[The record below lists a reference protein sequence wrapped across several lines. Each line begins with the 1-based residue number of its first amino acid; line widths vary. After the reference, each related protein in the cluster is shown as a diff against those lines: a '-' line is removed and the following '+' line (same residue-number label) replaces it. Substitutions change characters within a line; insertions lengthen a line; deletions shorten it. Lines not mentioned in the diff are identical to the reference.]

1 MSFEPIPHQN
11 ATSRSNYKLISTQSP
26 SDLYPSSDFRSSNTI
41 SNTHLSLTES
51 IRLHFGFLKQ
61 GILDARQWKTILDV
75 LGTNKQLRSN
85 LIQNVTLQAVLLT
98 SVISFELFPRII
110 HADISHLRFYFDIFW
125 LYPISLSSTILNG
138 FLSVRVSKTLFTTS
152 SHSRRLSK
160 FLTSPNVEA
169 YKGLTHSIISESYRG
184 LVLLNYFAFSH
195 LLARVPYVGTLLS
208 FAYCTIANSYYCFE
222 RSWTEAGQTFAE
234 RVKNIEERWTYHAG
248 FGFAI
253 TMLSFW
259 HQNLLVNL
267 SLFTLFF
274 PFLLILASSSSTH
287 PLPWSSSYP
296 LALNTDI
303 RDRTPQSQSKI
314 SPAFPVRLPIFVVS
328 VKIHEIIVRILRPS
342 SNHHLRNAKHSTAY
356 RLNEMEGGASPDL
369 SNDTFNG
376 TSWPGQ
382 SKPFDGAL
390 SHRHPNI
397 SAHSNYPT
405 SGSKL
410 NTFSPGLENLQPTN
424 NAESEETYGSRNS
437 TKPDLSHS
445 PKKSKAD

>member
-11 ATSRSNYKLISTQSP
+11 ATLRSNHKLISSQSP
-26 SDLYPSSDFRSSNTI
+26 SDLYPSFDFRSTNTI
-41 SNTHLSLTES
+41 SNTHLSLSES
-51 IRLHFGFLKQ
+51 IILHFGFIKQ
-61 GILDARQWKTILDV
+61 GISDARQWKTILDV

-138 FLSVRVSKTLFTTS
+138 FLSVRVSRTLLTTS

-222 RSWTEAGQTFAE
+222 RSWTEGGQSFAE

-259 HQNLLVNL
+259 HQNILVNL

-274 PFLLILASSSSTH
+274 PSLLILASASTTH
-287 PLPWSSSYP
+287 PLPWSPSYP
-296 LALNTDI
+296 LALNSNT

-314 SPAFPVRLPIFVVS
+314 SPAFPVRLPIFVLS
-328 VKIHEIIVRILRPS
+328 VKIHEIINRILRPS
-342 SNHHLRNAKHSTAY
+342 SNHHFQNDKHSTAS

-369 SNDTFNG
+369 SNAPFNAA
-376 TSWPGQ
+376 SWQ
-382 SKPFDGAL
+382 SQSVPFDGAL

-397 SAHSNYPT
+397 SANSNYHT
-405 SGSKL
+405 SGSRL
-410 NTFSPGLENLQPTN
+410 NTSISGQENLHPMN
-424 NAESEETYGSRNS
+424 NVESEDTNSRGTVNA
-437 TKPDLSHS
+437 DLSHS